1 MPSNACDRCHR
12 RKVRC
17 DKIQPQC
24 GPCKRAD
31 VACEYAVSEHQLRR
45 RNVQK
50 LERRIKELM
59 DCNEGLTQQLRR
71 SEEVTRRSE
80 DVARGSEVTRR
91 SEDVERPGTSVQD
104 SPGDGEVAEEVIQMS
119 LIAGGGHHFVGST
132 SGLLLANLLQSRPQP
147 SSSLTTSYK
156 PNSHPSLSSPQTSSG
171 LPPKT
176 LASELLKAYCSHDH
190 LCYPFLSTKS
200 LYRSL
205 DAVYE
210 DSTAKDP
217 VDAFFVDMTLAIGT
231 AQVHKFNW
239 NGVYDAETHY
249 NRAMTRLADVLARDG
264 IERLQAL
271 LLVCQYRMGT
281 TSSNTTTSVWHLIG
295 VAART
300 CLEMGLHRAATY
312 ALPGTLDEAGRKVK
326 EEEMETKRRC
336 FWSLVALDR
345 VTSLALG
352 RPLALQLEDI
362 DVDLPPSSTADQLPD
377 DSSPLSSAPY
387 GTPQYHAA
395 TSVFVHIVRYRLIC
409 GKIINALHRSA
420 KHVTFPNT
428 SYEEMRTA
436 LARELQEWHTETAN
450 LPLVKSDTAASPASG
465 SSFRSEEWYRLL
477 YHNGMLMLFRPSPC
491 LNDAAVNSFALQNIY
506 DSAREAI
513 SLYASL
519 HRSRKLNYS
528 WITMHS
534 VFLAGLSYIF
544 ALRHHFSGS
553 EPQRARL
560 HTTPTINQVVN
571 DTRACSKVLV
581 AVSERW
587 DLARNCSDLFDRL
600 SDAVVADVVEASV
613 AAPVQFSADLAG
625 MTVDIESGVVLWAGR
640 PPIRIGNVSGA
651 TGDHPH
657 AMSRM
662 VRSGNVHV
670 ITGDW
675 LSEMNI
681 AWNAIT
687 KQEVDPNLGY
697 ENGFYEQLDECL
709 DNIMQRDIRVVT
721 NAGALNTDAL
731 YDKVRALCEKRGYA
745 DCVVAKVLGDDVS
758 DVVGRRDVQITHLDH
773 PEQTLESWGFTPC
786 CATAYIGCWGI
797 VQALRS
803 GARIVICGRC
813 TDASPVMGAAA
824 WYHGWREDQYEEL
837 AGSLLA
843 AHLIECGPYV
853 VGANFSGFKDFLPEL
868 VDIAFPIAEIDPR
881 GRCTIGRTAEG
892 GGRVTKETVIAQLL
906 YELQGHLY
914 LNLDVV
920 ADLSGVHVEQE
931 SENRVSV
938 SGVKGLPP
946 PSTAKVMI
954 AAKGGFQ
961 AEATFYINGLDVY
974 EKAAMMKNQ
983 LAHMFKDSN
992 FSRLSIELY
1001 GTPAEN
1007 PTSQQAGTVS
1017 LRVFAQARRKE
1028 DIDAPK
1034 FKVPIYALRMQSYPG
1049 YHMNLDFRT
1058 MVPKPFMEMF
1068 PALMPVSAI
1077 EHRVE
1082 MSTGASHHI
1091 EPPAKTAKY
1100 PIVRPSTETHGPVDM
1115 LTFGPT
1121 EWAPLGS
1128 VVHARSGD
1136 KGDNSNVG
1144 FFVRNDDEYAWL
1156 RNLLTVSKLKQL
1168 FGDDWFKGDPERRVE
1183 RVEFPGINAVH
1194 FRVLDNLNGGIAS
1207 SDRIDGLGKGID
1219 FSEAGTE
1226 VDGA

>member
-1 MPSNACDRCHR
+1 MPSSACDRCHR

-50 LERRIKELM
+50 LERRIRELM

-71 SEEVTRRSE
+71 SEDVTRRSE
-80 DVARGSEVTRR
+80 DVARR
-91 SEDVERPGTSVQD
+91 SEDVERGEASVVQD
-104 SPGDGEVAEEVIQMS
+104 TPGDGEVAEEVIQMS

-147 SSSLTTSYK
+147 SSSLTTSWK
-156 PNSHPSLSSPQTSSG
+156 PNSLPGLSSPQTNSG

-210 DSTAKDP
+210 DSSTKDP

-312 ALPGTLDEAGRKVK
+312 ALPRTLDEPTRKVK

-362 DVDLPPSSTADQLPD
+362 DVDLPPSSTADQLPE

-387 GTPQYHAA
+387 GTPQYRAA

-428 SYEEMRTA
+428 SYDEMRTA

-450 LPLVKSDTAASPASG
+450 LPLVKSDTAASPVSG

-491 LNDAAVNSFALQNIY
+491 LNDAAVNSLALQNIY

-571 DTRACSKVLV
+571 DTRACSKVFHLN
-581 AVSERW
+581 SPHIYFIYTY
-587 DLARNCSDLFDRL
+587 SH
-600 SDAVVADVVEASV
+600 
-613 AAPVQFSADLAG
+613 
-625 MTVDIESGVVLWAGR
+625 IEHHFPSHKMLDR

-709 DNIMQRDIRVVT
+709 DDIMQRDIRVVT

-731 YDKVRALCEKRGYA
+731 YDKVRALCEKRGYG

-892 GGRVTKETVIAQLL
+892 GGRVTKETVTAQLL

-914 LNLDVV
+914 LNPDVV

-946 PSTAKVMI
+946 PPTAKVMI

-1082 MSTGASHHI
+1082 MSTGASHRI

-1156 RNLLTVSKLKQL
+1156 RNVLTVSKLKQL
-1168 FGDDWFKGDPERRVE
+1168 FGDDWFKGDPERRIE

-1207 SDRIDGLGKGID
+1207 SDRIDGLGKGIGEYLR
-1219 FSEAGTE
+1219 SRY
-1226 VDGA
+1226 VDVPKAYLERGRI

>member
-1 MPSNACDRCHR
+1 MSSNACDRCHR

-50 LERRIKELM
+50 LERRIRELM

-71 SEEVTRRSE
+71 SEEVNRGSEDVARRSEDPTRRSE
-80 DVARGSEVTRR
+80 DIERGEA
-91 SEDVERPGTSVQD
+91 SVVRD

-132 SGLLLANLLQSRPQP
+132 SGLLLANLLQSRHQP
-147 SSSLTTSYK
+147 SSSLTTSWK
-156 PNSHPSLSSPQTSSG
+156 PNSLPGLTSPQTNSG
-171 LPPKT
+171 LPPKP

-205 DAVYE
+205 DAVYD
-210 DSTAKDP
+210 DSSAKDP

-312 ALPGTLDEAGRKVK
+312 ALPQTLDEATRKVK
-326 EEEMETKRRC
+326 EEEMETRRRC

-362 DVDLPPSSTADQLPD
+362 DVDLPPSSTADQLPG

-387 GTPQYHAA
+387 GTPQYRAA

-420 KHVTFPNT
+420 KHVTVPNT

-450 LPLVKSDTAASPASG
+450 LPLVKSDTAASPVSG

-477 YHNGMLMLFRPSPC
+477 YHNEKRSLSVR
-491 LNDAAVNSFALQNIY
+491 NDLVSCIMFYVMFYHLV
-506 DSAREAI
+506 E
-513 SLYASL
+513 
-519 HRSRKLNYS
+519 
-528 WITMHS
+528 M
-534 VFLAGLSYIF
+534 AG
-544 ALRHHFSGS
+544 
-553 EPQRARL
+553 
-560 HTTPTINQVVN
+560 
-571 DTRACSKVLV
+571 
-581 AVSERW
+581 
-587 DLARNCSDLFDRL
+587 
-600 SDAVVADVVEASV
+600 SV
-613 AAPVQFSADLAG
+613 AEAEVLGPV
-625 MTVDIESGVVLWAGR
+625 

-687 KQEVDPNLGY
+687 KQEVDPDLGY

-709 DNIMQRDIRVVT
+709 DDIMQRDIRVVT

-731 YDKVRALCEKRGYA
+731 YDKVRGLCEKRGYA

-758 DVVGRRDVQITHLDH
+758 DVVGRRDVHITHLDH
-773 PEQTLESWGFTPC
+773 PEQSLESWRFTPC

-892 GGRVTKETVIAQLL
+892 GGRVTKETVTAQLL

-914 LNLDVV
+914 LNPDVV

-931 SENRVSV
+931 SDNRVSV

-946 PSTAKVMI
+946 PPTAKVMI

-983 LAHMFKDSN
+983 LAYMFKDSN

-1017 LRVFAQARRKE
+1017 LRVFVQARRKE

-1077 EHRVE
+1077 EHHVE
-1082 MSTGASHHI
+1082 MSTGASHRI
-1091 EPPAKTAKY
+1091 DPPAKTANY

-1183 RVEFPGINAVH
+1183 RVEFPRLNAVH

-1207 SDRIDGLGKGID
+1207 SDRIDGLGKGIANV
-1219 FSEAGTE
+1219 FGVASAEVINSVSAINNSPSSEHDNETTPRSRQSERLESAVPDRQMYVIE
-1226 VDGA
+1226 V

>member
-50 LERRIKELM
+50 LERRIRELM
-59 DCNEGLTQQLRR
+59 DCNESLTQQLRR

-80 DVARGSEVTRR
+80 EATRR
-91 SEDVERPGTSVQD
+91 SEDVERAGTEVVQD

-132 SGLLLANLLQSRPQP
+132 SGLLLANLL
-147 SSSLTTSYK
+147 
-156 PNSHPSLSSPQTSSG
+156 H
-171 LPPKT
+171 
-176 LASELLKAYCSHDH
+176 HDH

-210 DSTAKDP
+210 ESSAKDP
-217 VDAFFVDMTLAIGT
+217 VDAFF
-231 AQVHKFNW
+231 VHKFNW

-312 ALPGTLDEAGRKVK
+312 ALPRTLDDATRKVK

-362 DVDLPPSSTADQLPD
+362 DVDLPPSSTADQLPE

-387 GTPQYHAA
+387 GTPQYRAA

-420 KHVTFPNT
+420 KHVTFSNT

-491 LNDAAVNSFALQNIY
+491 LNDAAVNSLALQNVY

-528 WITMHS
+528 WITMHA

-625 MTVDIESGVVLWAGR
+625 MTVDTSELTDSVAEAEMPGPV

-697 ENGFYEQLDECL
+697 ENGFFEQLDECL
-709 DNIMQRDIRVVT
+709 DDIMQRDIRVVT

-731 YDKVRALCEKRGYA
+731 YDKVRALCEKRGYG

-758 DVVGRRDVQITHLDH
+758 NVVMDRERRRDVQITHLDH
-773 PEQTLESWGFTPC
+773 PEQTLDSWGFTPC

-892 GGRVTKETVIAQLL
+892 GGRVTKETVTAQLL

-914 LNLDVV
+914 LNPDVV
-920 ADLSGVHVEQE
+920 ADLSGVQVEQD
-931 SENRVSV
+931 
-938 SGVKGLPP
+938 KGLPP
-946 PSTAKVMI
+946 PPTAKVMI

-961 AEATFYINGLDVY
+961 AEATFYINGLDVF

-1077 EHRVE
+1077 EHRIE
-1082 MSTGASHHI
+1082 MSTGASHRI

-1207 SDRIDGLGKGID
+1207 SDRIDGLGKGIGEYLR
-1219 FSEAGTE
+1219 SRY
-1226 VDGA
+1226 VDVPKAFLERGRI